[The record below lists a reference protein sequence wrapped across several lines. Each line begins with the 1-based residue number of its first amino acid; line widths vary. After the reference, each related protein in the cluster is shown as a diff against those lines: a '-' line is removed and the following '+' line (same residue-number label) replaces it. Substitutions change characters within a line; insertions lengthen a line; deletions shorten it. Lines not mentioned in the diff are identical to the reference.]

1 MANTKTFQRAFN
13 GGEVTPEFFGR
24 NDDPRYQMG
33 AATMRNFIALPHGPA
48 VNRPG
53 FAFVNYGALMGPDKP
68 VRLIPFTYSTTQTM
82 VLEFGYGYIRF
93 HTQGATLLSGGVPY
107 EIVTTYTDDDI
118 LTLSYVQSADVLT
131 LCHPNHPPAEL
142 RRLGATSWTLTA
154 ISFVPELTTPSAPT
168 VSATGSGS
176 TSYSYKITS
185 VGAAGI
191 EESFASAAGT
201 AINNLLVT
209 GNYNAIAWTSTGATL
224 YDVYKENNGLY
235 GFIGQTSAVDFKDD
249 NIAADLSRTPPTG
262 VNPFASV
269 GLYPGAVSYFE
280 QRRCFAGSLNE
291 PQNLRM
297 TRSGTESN
305 LSYSI
310 PVRDDDAINV
320 RVAAREA
327 NTIRHIV
334 PLANLVLLTAAA
346 EWRVTSVNSDA
357 ITPTS
362 ISIKPQS
369 YVGANPVQPL
379 VVNNNIVYAA
389 NRGGHLRE
397 MAYSYN
403 AGGYITGDLSLRA
416 PHLFDGLDIVDLAY
430 TKAPIPIVWA
440 VSSAGK
446 LLGLTY
452 VPEQNVGAWHQ
463 HDTDGLFKSCC
474 VVSEGAEDVLYVSVL
489 RTVKGVSRTLIER
502 MAPRMFI
509 DAADAFFVDSGLTYD
524 GAPTSTLSGLDHLD
538 GKTVSVLGDGA
549 VFPQKVVSSGAIAL
563 EQPCS
568 KVHVGLPITADL
580 QTLPIAMQVQNDNSF
595 AQGRYK
601 NINKAWIR
609 VYRSSGVFVGPDAT
623 KLVEAKQRST
633 ESPGSAPALKS
644 EEIPV
649 TLTPSWADSGQLFVR
664 QSDPLPLTVV
674 SVTVEVA
681 LGG

>member
-209 GNYNAIAWTSTGATL
+209 GSYNAIAWTSTGATL

-440 VSSAGK
+440 VSSSGK

-609 VYRSSGVFVGPDAT
+609 VYRSSGVFVGPDAS

-664 QSDPLPLTVV
+664 QSDPLPLTVA